1 MPRNR
6 QISAARLLA
15 IVLTL
20 ATLGS
25 CADSRGVGLPQDAKP
40 RAEIPAEPA
49 GFGVVQPLPD
59 PTTPGQ
65 SGRVYRA
72 RLMKACASYLD
83 QIALMK
89 AYTILI
95 RQKFGAS

>member
-1 MPRNR
+1 MPKTRHR
-6 QISAARLLA
+6 IAAAFL
-15 IVLTL
+15 IGFL
-20 ATLGS
+20 ATTLNS
-25 CADSRGVGLPQDAKP
+25 CADSRVAGLPEGVAP
-40 RAEIPAEPA
+40 RADIPAEPA

-65 SGRVYRA
+65 SARVYRA
-72 RLMKACASYLD
+72 RLMKACVSYLD

-89 AYTILI
+89 AYTVLI